1 MTHRIALNFEDGVTR
16 FIQARAGELVA
27 DAAYREG
34 VNIPMDCRDGACGT
48 CKCRCERGDYTL
60 GSYID
65 DAMTE
70 EEAAEGFVLTCQM
83 KAQSDC
89 IIRIPASSAACKV
102 KAGAMAA
109 TLVEARKLSPTTI
122 AFSVKLGEADALAF
136 LPGQYVNVSVPGSSQ
151 TRSYSFS
158 SMPKDGVVE
167 FLVRNIRV
175 DSCRPIWPTRRR
187 QAMP

>member
-1 MTHRIALNFEDGVTR
+1 MTHKIALNFEDGRDALHPGARGRTR
-16 FIQARAGELVA
+16 GRRCLSRGRQHPDGL
-27 DAAYREG
+27 
-34 VNIPMDCRDGACGT
+34 PDGACGT

-89 IIRIPASSAACKV
+89 VIRIPASSAACKV

-122 AFSVKLGEADALAF
+122 GFSVKLAESDALAF
-136 LPGQYVNVSVPGSSQ
+136 LPGQYVNVSVPGRARPAPIPSRRCRRMA
-151 TRSYSFS
+151 RSNSLSATF
-158 SMPKDGVVE
+158 
-167 FLVRNIRV
+167 R
-175 DSCRPIWPTRRR
+175 
-187 QAMP
+187 AA

>member
-1 MTHRIALNFEDGVTR
+1 MTHKIALNFEDGVTR

-70 EEAAEGFVLTCQM
+70 EEAADGFVLTCQM

-89 IIRIPASSAACKV
+89 VIRIRPPRQPARSRPAPWPPASS
-102 KAGAMAA
+102 
-109 TLVEARKLSPTTI
+109 RR
-122 AFSVKLGEADALAF
+122 
-136 LPGQYVNVSVPGSSQ
+136 GSSPPR
-151 TRSYSFS
+151 RSPS
-158 SMPKDGVVE
+158 
-167 FLVRNIRV
+167 R
-175 DSCRPIWPTRRR
+175 
-187 QAMP
+187 